1 MLVEPSGNTRNKNGR
16 DEDSGE
22 NQGDTDHRAGK
33 LFHSS
38 SRSILGTQ
46 PLLDVALYAFDD
58 NDGIVYHQADGE
70 DQSEHRKGIDREAEQ
85 WKQNKRAYQRDGH
98 GQHRDQGSAPVL
110 QKKVDHQDHQN
121 DSNQQGDND
130 LLHAFCNCPR
140 LVQRYAVIHVL
151 REALLHLGH
160 QFFDAFGCLHRV
172 GTGQLIDGDE
182 C

>member
-1 MLVEPSGNTRNKNGR
+1 MIKPSEEFCEWPAAFLLWPEQERGQRRAQRECVKSREDHGDRDGQGKLLVEPSGNTRNKNGR

-70 DQSEHRKGIDREAEQ
+70 DQSQHRTSIDREAVQ
-85 WKQNKRAYQRDGH
+85 WDQNKLAYQREVPV
-98 GQHRDQGSAPVL
+98 QHR
-110 QKKVDHQDHQN
+110 
-121 DSNQQGDND
+121 
-130 LLHAFCNCPR
+130 
-140 LVQRYAVIHVL
+140 
-151 REALLHLGH
+151 
-160 QFFDAFGCLHRV
+160 
-172 GTGQLIDGDE
+172 
-182 C
+182 